1 MRAMKPVTLPIL
13 LCISLGL
20 TTFLRAQDDLA
31 VLPYWKY
38 YNGQPGALYRHLC
51 EQAFRQLEQRKKA
64 VQALRTQQ
72 DWQKRQ
78 TVVRQKLQEA
88 FGAFPEK
95 TPLNP
100 VVTGKLER
108 DGITVEKLYFESLPK
123 YYVTAAL
130 FMPTGKRGNLPAIV
144 FCSGHGAPAFRSGV
158 YQQMILNYVK
168 KGFAVLA
175 FDPIGQGERIQY
187 EKTEGR
193 RFAGLK
199 PTLEHSYP
207 GAQAFVAGVTPAM
220 YFVWDGIRVVDYLL
234 TRPEIDATRIGVTGR
249 SGGGTQSAYLAAMD
263 PRIRAAAPEC
273 YLTTYD
279 KLLRSNGPQDAEQ
292 ILPGMLAKGLDL
304 GDLVEVRAPRPTL
317 MVTTTRDM
325 FSMDGARELF
335 DEAKKAYKTLGAES
349 NLGMVEDDAPHAST
363 QKNRE
368 ATYAFFQKHLNNPG
382 SSADENIPAFRA
394 EELNVT
400 PTGNVFAALKGET
413 LFSLI
418 QKRASAVAPKITAG
432 NSLQSLTKQVIAL
445 TGYIPPTLGEVI
457 FSGKFPHEGYEME
470 RYLVKGPGA
479 YYLPVLWFKPKK
491 GTGKTVLYIDSK
503 GKAGAAQ
510 KGGVAEQL
518 VEAGYNVVL
527 PDLSGAG
534 ELAQADLPGG
544 DSQLDSTS
552 LNLWF
557 AGILTRKSLVAVRME
572 EIQLL
577 TEFIRRKTGT
587 STVLAVGVGTF
598 VPDVLHATLL
608 TPAIGR
614 LALLNGLGAYRSL
627 IGQEQY
633 LPRYVP
639 SVVAGA
645 INTYDLPDLAT
656 ALAPRPVWLAG
667 VVNGAG
673 QPVPT
678 SELERLFPSK
688 GKHISLSST
697 AERAALLAWL
707 KMEK

>member
-1 MRAMKPVTLPIL
+1 MKLVTLAIL
-13 LCISLGL
+13 QCISTGL
-20 TTFLRAQDDLA
+20 TTFGQAQDELA

-38 YNGQPGALYRHLC
+38 YNNQPGALYRHLC
-51 EQAFRQLEQRKKA
+51 EQAFGQLKERKKA

-130 FMPTGKRGNLPAIV
+130 FMPAGKRENLPAIL

-158 YQQMILNYVK
+158 YQQMVLNYVR

-187 EKTEGR
+187 GKSEGK
-193 RFAGLK
+193 RFAGLN

-207 GAQAFVAGVTPAM
+207 GAQSFVAGVTPAL
-220 YFVWDGIRVVDYLL
+220 YFVWDGIRAVDYLL

-292 ILPGMLAKGLDL
+292 ILTGMLAKGLDL
-304 GDLVEVRAPRPTL
+304 GDLVEMRAPRPTL

-335 DEAKKAYKTLGAES
+335 DEAKKAYKALGAES
-349 NLGMVEDDAPHAST
+349 NLNRVEDDAPHAST

-382 SSADENIPAFRA
+382 SSADEKIPAFRA

-400 PTGNVFAALKGET
+400 PTGNVFTALKGET
-413 LFSLI
+413 LFSLN
-418 QKRASAVAPKITAG
+418 QKRASAAAPKSTSG
-432 NSLQSLTKQVIAL
+432 NSSQNLVKQVVEL
-445 TGYIPPTLGEVI
+445 TGYVLPTLGEVI
-457 FSGKFPHEGYEME
+457 FSGKFPRNGYDLE

-479 YYLPVLWFKPKK
+479 YYLPVLWFNPEKD
-491 GTGKTVLYIDSK
+491 TGKTVLYIDSK

-518 VEAGYNVVL
+518 VQAGYNVVL

-534 ELAQADLPGG
+534 ELANGALPGG
-544 DSQLDSTS
+544 DSQIDSTS

-577 TEFIRRKTGT
+577 TEFIKKKTGT
-587 STVLAVGVGTF
+587 SSISAVGVGTF

-614 LALLNGLGAYRSL
+614 LALLNGLSTYRSL
-627 IGQEQY
+627 IEQEQY

-645 INTYDLPDLAT
+645 INRYDLPDLAA

-673 QPVPT
+673 QPVSA
-678 SELERLFPSK
+678 SELERLYPLK
-688 GKHISLSST
+688 GKHISLSS
-697 AERAALLAWL
+697 AADRASLMEWL
-707 KMEK
+707 VQQK